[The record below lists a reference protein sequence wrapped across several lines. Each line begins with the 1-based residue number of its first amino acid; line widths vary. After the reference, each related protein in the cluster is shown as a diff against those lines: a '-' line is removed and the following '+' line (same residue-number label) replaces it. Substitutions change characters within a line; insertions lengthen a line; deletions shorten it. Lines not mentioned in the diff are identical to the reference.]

1 MPQPY
6 PTAQIRTKNFWMW
19 RYSGV
24 EEFGSVFMGW
34 MFLATFYDKLQV
46 VGVLVEISILDWN
59 CFLDWQQP
67 KSFVVCMTCL
77 CQLTLINLMIPLSM
91 RYVGLYLNTYF
102 HTFKPWEERI
112 PLRNLLKNRTSRQ
125 KDYPM
130 IVMHLNCRKLI
141 QILHSFRKVWMSM

>member
-1 MPQPY
+1 MFLERATTFPD
-6 PTAQIRTKNFWMW
+6 RTNPNKNFWMW

-24 EEFGSVFMGW
+24 EEFGSFFMGW
-34 MFLATFYDKLQV
+34 MFLATFYGKFQV
-46 VGVLVEISILDWN
+46 VGFLVELSILDWN
-59 CFLDWQQP
+59 CFL
-67 KSFVVCMTCL
+67 SFVVCMTCL
-77 CQLTLINLMIPLSM
+77 CQLTLISLMIPLSM
-91 RYVGLYLNTYF
+91 RYMGLYLNTYF

-112 PLRNLLKNRTSRQ
+112 PIRNLLKNRTSRQ